1 MFTHIAF
8 AGKVLEHCIQ
18 KLEHYI
24 YLLQC
29 NITKYN
35 QNLLKATS
43 SATLETMT
51 DRSYI
56 VGELSAY
63 LLNHK
68 IDPHS
73 CFVGL
78 APSKTVLS
86 LIRGRYQKKQLSTVE
101 KQREQQASSPRQ
113 YSPNTP
119 NKEEIIATITGWA
132 FIDDAEELMQL
143 VRNYAAVL
151 RGVNHFPRGTLVV
164 VQLEAEKFQ
173 YARFVRCANQTEIE
187 VYLDPSEGKTV
198 AVRIDKVFPLQR

>member
-1 MFTHIAF
+1 MNLF

-78 APSKTVLS
+78 APSKTQ
-86 LIRGRYQKKQLSTVE
+86 LILGDFEICQATE
-101 KQREQQASSPRQ
+101 KSFDTGSNLAS
-113 YSPNTP
+113 
-119 NKEEIIATITGWA
+119 
-132 FIDDAEELMQL
+132 
-143 VRNYAAVL
+143 YASH
-151 RGVNHFPRGTLVV
+151 GG
-164 VQLEAEKFQ
+164 
-173 YARFVRCANQTEIE
+173 CI
-187 VYLDPSEGKTV
+187 
-198 AVRIDKVFPLQR
+198 PLG